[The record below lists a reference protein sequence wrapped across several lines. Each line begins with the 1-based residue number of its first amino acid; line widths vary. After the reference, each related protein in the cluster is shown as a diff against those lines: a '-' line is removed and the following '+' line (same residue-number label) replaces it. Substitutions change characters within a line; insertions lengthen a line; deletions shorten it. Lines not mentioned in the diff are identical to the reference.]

1 MASLETEQLRSVF
14 VVSSGRTGTNAIA
27 HYLGEC
33 FEDVTA
39 LHEPKPSRNLRVLST
54 ARLANRKTSGQLAE
68 ALARSRRSI
77 CQNLSTSV
85 YVESNPY
92 LFGFIDVLPEVFNA
106 PLLLHIVRDP
116 RTMIRSALNFKSQRG
131 IKWFFSRFVPNWILK
146 PELLEASPEKT
157 WSQMSH
163 VERIAWYWVT
173 VNSHIQNMSKHFPDR
188 SRRIKYEDLFQ
199 PDGSGIRDVASWI
212 GLKEKPDLLDGMLQ
226 ERFNASRGREIGSWD
241 NWPEE
246 DRRTV
251 YKVCGELME
260 EYGYG
265 IGEEDS

>member
-54 ARLANRKTSGQLAE
+54 ARLANRKTPEQLAD
-68 ALARSRRSI
+68 ALSRSRQSL
-77 CQNLSTSV
+77 CKSLSTSV

-92 LFGFIDVLPEVFNA
+92 LFGFVDVLAQVFTE

-116 RTMIRSALNFKSQRG
+116 RTMIRSALNFNSQRG

-146 PELLEASPEKT
+146 PELLEVSPEKT
-157 WSQMSH
+157 WSRMSH

-173 VNSHIQNMSKHFPDR
+173 VNSHIQEMCKHFPDR
-188 SRRIKYEDLFQ
+188 SRRIKYEDLFL
-199 PDGSGIRDVASWI
+199 PDGSGIRDIAAWI
-212 GLKEKPDLLDGMLQ
+212 GLKEKPDLLDNMLR
-226 ERFNASRGREIGSWD
+226 ERFNASRGKEIGSWEK
-241 NWPEE
+241 WPEE
-246 DRRTV
+246 DRQTV
-251 YKVCGELME
+251 YRYCGKLME
-260 EYGYG
+260 EYGY
-265 IGEEDS
+265 EADRE